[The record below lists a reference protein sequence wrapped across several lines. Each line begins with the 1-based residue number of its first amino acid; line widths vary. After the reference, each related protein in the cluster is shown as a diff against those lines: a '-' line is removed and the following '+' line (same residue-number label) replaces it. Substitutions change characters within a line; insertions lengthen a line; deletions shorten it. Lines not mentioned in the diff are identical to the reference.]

1 MTKID
6 LQDLHNVILE
16 IALDFD
22 NFCKENNITY
32 YLMGGSALGAMRHK
46 GFIPWDD
53 DFDVFMDRDNYLE
66 FIKVARSKLDTSK
79 YYFQEEDTEEWPLFF
94 SKIRMNN
101 TTFIEKDVVDRK
113 MHHGIY
119 IDIMCLNY
127 TYNNKLLRY
136 FQYIVARIL
145 SSSALS
151 KKGYITK
158 SKTKK
163 MILVISRFLTFGPLK
178 NILLKIVRVKKPK
191 KSNLI
196 AHFFG
201 RAPFSKTTFLAS
213 YLSIPKH
220 VLFNGLLL
228 PVPKEVEKYLAIRY
242 GNKYMELP
250 SKKEKDK
257 YPSHAYIV
265 DTKKSYKDYIH
276 DEYL

>member
-1 MTKID
+1 MTKTD
-6 LQDLHNVILE
+6 LLNLHDIILE
-16 IALDFD
+16 IALNFD

-32 YLMGGSALGAMRHK
+32 YLMGGSALGAIRHK

-53 DFDVFMDRDNYLE
+53 DFDVFMDRDNYLK
-66 FIKVARSKLDTSK
+66 FIKVAKTKLDTNK
-79 YYFQEEDTEEWPLFF
+79 YYFQEEGTVEWPLFF

-101 TTFIEKDVVDRK
+101 TTFIEKDVVGRK

-151 KKGYITK
+151 KKGYITT

-163 MILVISRFLTFGPLK
+163 MIVVISRFLTFGPLK
-178 NILLKIVRVKKPK
+178 NILLKMVRIKKSN

-201 RAPFSKTTFLAS
+201 RAPFSKTTFPVAF
-213 YLSIPKH
+213 LSTPRY
-220 VLFNGLLL
+220 VLFEDFLL

-242 GNKYMELP
+242 GSMYMELP
-250 SKKEKDK
+250 SKEVRDK

-265 DTKKSYKDYIH
+265 DTKKSYKEYIY
-276 DEYL
+276 DQL